1 MTTGLVPKVSRRQAS
16 LRHRVVAW
24 MRQEARLIP
33 HPTIRVLNGVG
44 HGVLRSPAGI
54 RALRSFLES
63 GSGP

>member
-1 MTTGLVPKVSRRQAS
+1 MGSEMCIRDR
-16 LRHRVVAW
+16 
-24 MRQEARLIP
+24 